1 MPPSLMQHR
10 VENHNYLKYYLLKA
24 RRAGISSAGAVRPRN
39 TIEKTQKARRVDT
52 TLWVDEHL

>member
-1 MPPSLMQHR
+1 MSSLDAVPIRELPTRQLHVLIPPSLMQHR

-24 RRAGISSAGAVRPRN
+24 RR
-39 TIEKTQKARRVDT
+39 VDT